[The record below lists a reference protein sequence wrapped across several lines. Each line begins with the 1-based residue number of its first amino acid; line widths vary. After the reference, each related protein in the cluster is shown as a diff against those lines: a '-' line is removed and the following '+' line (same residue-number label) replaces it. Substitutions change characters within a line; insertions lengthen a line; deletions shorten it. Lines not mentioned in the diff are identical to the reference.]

1 MAKALNREQ
10 AERKKS
16 QAARFMERIGQ
27 PDRADDFDRM
37 SVDDYAE
44 GKGRSLSNPVTR
56 ERNRTTMANG
66 ATTTTKAD
74 LQDQIDSAIST
85 LEDAYV
91 PESTREELAEAI
103 SDALDTLRGEED
115 EDEDLDGDD
124 DGNGDDLD

>member
-1 MAKALNREQ
+1 
-10 AERKKS
+10 
-16 QAARFMERIGQ
+16 MERIGQ
-27 PDRADDFDRM
+27 PDRADEFDQM

-44 GKGRSLSNPVTR
+44 GKGRRLANPATR
-56 ERNRTTMANG
+56 ERNRTMANG

-85 LEDAYV
+85 LEDAYQ

-115 EDEDLDGDD
+115 EDEDEGDD

>member
-1 MAKALNREQ
+1 MEKALTREQ

-27 PDRADDFDRM
+27 PDRADEFDQM

-44 GKGRSLSNPVTR
+44 GKGRRLSNPVTR
-56 ERNRTTMANG
+56 ERKTTMANS
-66 ATTTTKAD
+66 ANTTTKAD
-74 LQDQIDSAIST
+74 LQDQLDSVLST
-85 LEDAYV
+85 LQDAYV

-103 SDALDTLRGEED
+103 SDAIDIIQGDVD
-115 EDEDLDGDD
+115 EDEDDQDDD

>member
-1 MAKALNREQ
+1 
-10 AERKKS
+10 
-16 QAARFMERIGQ
+16 MERIGQ
-27 PDRADDFDRM
+27 SDRADEFDQM

-44 GKGRSLSNPVTR
+44 GKGRRLSNPVTR
-56 ERNRTTMANG
+56 ERNKTMANG

-103 SDALDTLRGEED
+103 SDALDTLRGEDEEED
-115 EDEDLDGDD
+115 EDEGDD
-124 DGNGDDLD
+124 DGSGDDLH